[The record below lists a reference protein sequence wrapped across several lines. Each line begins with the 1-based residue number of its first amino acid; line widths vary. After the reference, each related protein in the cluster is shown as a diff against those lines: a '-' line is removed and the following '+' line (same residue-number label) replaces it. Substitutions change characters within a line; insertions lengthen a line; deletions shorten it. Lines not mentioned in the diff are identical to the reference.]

1 LLDEPFAHIDFET
14 RLKVMQAIS
23 EYLAVHATI
32 LVIVTHE
39 DFDLRYFV
47 EKSFDF
53 PELVGKFTGN

>member
-1 LLDEPFAHIDFET
+1 
-14 RLKVMQAIS
+14 MQAIS